1 MRNVRLA
8 TCILLLLAFSG
19 SSLLASGFESTG
31 LGTTARGM
39 GGAFRAIADDWTA
52 AYYNPAGYA
61 FITGDQLGA
70 NLAVFNNRD
79 EITGNYVGR
88 DAYGNT
94 YEWGIVNNQPVY
106 NFHKVLTT
114 PSAGL
119 VTRMPVWG
127 ETVFG
132 LSAYQPFDCNIAW
145 RFYDPE
151 ATGFRA
157 YNDSSAALIPSNNY
171 KSDLDVVA
179 FQLTASRACRNN
191 TMSFGIGLQVLRADL
206 VFNDLTLRSNPREYP
221 INQRP
226 RDRVPEFSQN
236 EGMGWGFGLRG
247 GFLWKLNEK
256 CNLGVTASLPFAIT
270 VDGFTY
276 QTFIM
281 PLEKNLIDDVNLT
294 AEDLLFVKGG
304 SVNTRSDMTTKL
316 KLPPSMA
323 LGLSYKVTEKLT
335 MALDA
340 EYTLWSNY
348 DGLEFTYS
356 NFRSLPQKPEN
367 VDGRV
372 VYVNME
378 EAFFTSNLN
387 NPADWKN
394 AGKVMLG
401 ARYQYSPFLTLIG
414 GMSADQSPSRNSIQV
429 TPQFMD
435 TGDKY
440 GFNGG
445 AQFHINQWDLGI
457 ITSYFSYDDRIVPD
471 LMDLDGD
478 DKFDNFPGVYKAS
491 YYETVL
497 SLGYRF

>member
-8 TCILLLLAFSG
+8 TCILLLLAFGS
-19 SSLLASGFESTG
+19 SSLLASGFESIG

-39 GGAFRAIADDWTA
+39 GGAFRAVADDWTA

-61 FITGDQLGA
+61 FITGDQFGA
-70 NLAVFNNRD
+70 NLALFHNRH
-79 EITGNYVGR
+79 EITGDYVAR

-94 YEWGIVNNQPVY
+94 YGWGLVNDQPVY
-106 NFHKVLTT
+106 NAHEVLST

-119 VTRMPVWG
+119 VTRLPLWG

-132 LSAYQPFDCNIAW
+132 LSAYQPFDCNLSW

-151 ATGFRA
+151 ASGFRA
-157 YNDSSAALIPSNNY
+157 YNDSTGLVPSEQYKNN
-171 KSDLDVVA
+171 LDVVA
-179 FQLTASRACRNN
+179 FQLTASRSFREN
-191 TMSFGIGLQVLRADL
+191 TMAAGIGLQVLRADL
-206 VFNDLTLRSNPREYP
+206 WFTDLTLRSNPREYP
-221 INQRP
+221 VDQRP

-247 GFLWKLNEK
+247 GFLWKVNEK
-256 CNLGVTASLPFAIT
+256 LDVGVSASVPFTIT

-276 QTFIM
+276 QTFVM
-281 PLEKNLIDDVNLT
+281 PYEQTLIDEVNLPQ
-294 AEDLLFVKGG
+294 EDLLFVKGG
-304 SVNTRSDMTTKL
+304 TVKTKSDMTTKL

-323 LGLSYKVTEKLT
+323 FGVAYKVTDKLT
-335 MALDA
+335 VALDA
-340 EYTLWSNY
+340 EYTLWSRY
-348 DGLEFTYS
+348 DGFEFTYS
-356 NFRSLPQKPEN
+356 NFRSLPQKPDSVN
-367 VDGRV
+367 GHI

-378 EAFFTSNLN
+378 EDFFTRNLTTL
-387 NPADWKN
+387 ADWDN

-401 ARYQYSPFLTLIG
+401 ARYQYSPVLTLLG
-414 GMSADQSPSRNSIQV
+414 GVSADQSPSRNTIEV

-435 TGDKY
+435 IGDKY

-445 AQFHINQWDLGI
+445 AQLHINQWDLGI
-457 ITSYFSYDDRIVPD
+457 ITSYFSYDDRTVPSLTD
-471 LMDLDGD
+471 VDGD
-478 DKFDNFPGVYKAS
+478 DKFDNFPGDYKAS